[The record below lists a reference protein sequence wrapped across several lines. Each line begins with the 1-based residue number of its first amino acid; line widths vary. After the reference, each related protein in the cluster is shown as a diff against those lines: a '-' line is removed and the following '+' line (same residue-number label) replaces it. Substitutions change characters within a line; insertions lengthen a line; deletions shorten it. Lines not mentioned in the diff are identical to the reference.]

1 MRIEHLRALLTAAQ
15 LGSISKAGR
24 TLHIN
29 QQQLSKI
36 IQSLEADF
44 GCPIFERSAKG
55 IQPTPAGQDILATV
69 QAMLTELDSL
79 QERLTKRAAQPASA
93 RLKGTLVLHSMVN
106 VWPHSKMFDAI
117 DHFTSAYPA
126 TNVLF
131 DELAPPQIIETIL
144 SQPDHIGIL
153 VREQTRFG
161 APLLVP
167 EELLFLP
174 LYLSKMAA
182 FAGKDS
188 DFARQHKTTSLKALQ
203 KEPMIVY
210 RPDVNAPPAIAFILA
225 PYGGIHIKY
234 SVSSLTAFYDLLSK
248 GKAISIGL
256 LKDPQDLAQRHIVT
270 IPIRDPVL
278 VETGLLIHREHRQ
291 DPLIS
296 AFCDFYL
303 DYCQQ
308 N

>member
-24 TLHIN
+24 KLHIN

-36 IQSLEADF
+36 IQSLEAEF
-44 GCPIFERSAKG
+44 GCPIFERSSKG

-69 QAMLTELDSL
+69 QTMLSELDSL
-79 QERLTKRAAQPASA
+79 QERLLKKSA
-93 RLKGTLVLHSMVN
+93 RSAAELKGTLTLHTMVN

-117 DHFTSAYPA
+117 DQFTSAHPA

-144 SQPDHIGIL
+144 SQPDHIGL
-153 VREQTRFG
+153 LAKEQTHFG
-161 APLLVP
+161 TPLLLP
-167 EELLFLP
+167 KDLLFLP
-174 LYLSKMAA
+174 LYTSKMAA
-182 FAGKDS
+182 LAGQDS
-188 DFARQHKTTSLKALQ
+188 DFARRHKTTSLKALQ

-210 RPDVNAPPAIAFILA
+210 RPDVNAPPAVAFILA
-225 PYGGIHIKY
+225 PYGGIQIKY

-256 LKDPQDLAQRHIVT
+256 LKDPQDLEQHHIVT

-278 VETGLLIHREHRQ
+278 VETGLLIHQEHRQ

-303 DYCQQ
+303 DYFQK

>member
-1 MRIEHLRALLTAAQ
+1 MRIEHLRALLTASQ

-24 TLHIN
+24 KLHIN

-36 IQSLEADF
+36 IQSLEAEF
-44 GCPIFERSAKG
+44 GCPIFERSSKG

-69 QAMLTELDSL
+69 ETMLAELDSL
-79 QERLTKRAAQPASA
+79 QERLLKNSAHSAAE
-93 RLKGTLVLHSMVN
+93 LKGTLILHSMVN
-106 VWPHSKMFDAI
+106 VWPHSKMFEAI
-117 DHFTSAYPA
+117 DQFTSAHPA

-131 DELAPPQIIETIL
+131 DELAPLQIIETIL
-144 SQPDHIGIL
+144 NQPDHLGLL
-153 VREQTRFG
+153 VREQTHFG
-161 APLLVP
+161 APLTIP
-167 EELLFLP
+167 EGLHFLP
-174 LYLSKMAA
+174 LYTSKMAV

-188 DFARQHKTTSLKALQ
+188 DFARRHKTTSLKALQ

-210 RPDVNAPPAIAFILA
+210 RPDVNAPPAIAAILA

-256 LKDPQDLAQRHIVT
+256 LKDPQDLAQQHVVT

-278 VETGLLIHREHRQ
+278 VETGLLLHHEHRQ

-303 DYCQQ
+303 DYCQK